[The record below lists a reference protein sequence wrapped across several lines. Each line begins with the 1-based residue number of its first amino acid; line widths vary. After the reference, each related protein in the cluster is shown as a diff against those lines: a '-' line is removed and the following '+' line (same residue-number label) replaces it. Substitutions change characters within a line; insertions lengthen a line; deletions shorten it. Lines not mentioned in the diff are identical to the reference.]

1 MERWRGDLPD
11 ELVSVDALVV
21 LYGGNDVPVAE
32 RNVAVED
39 GECLGAMAVDAAG
52 ADCVDRGAVG
62 AAISIPKW
70 NARELHEVRGSLK

>member
-1 MERWRGDLPD
+1 MDMERWRGDMPD

-21 LYGGNDVPVAE
+21 LYGGNDVPVA
-32 RNVAVED
+32 NVAVED

-62 AAISIPKW
+62 GSDIDP
-70 NARELHEVRGSLK
+70 EVERA